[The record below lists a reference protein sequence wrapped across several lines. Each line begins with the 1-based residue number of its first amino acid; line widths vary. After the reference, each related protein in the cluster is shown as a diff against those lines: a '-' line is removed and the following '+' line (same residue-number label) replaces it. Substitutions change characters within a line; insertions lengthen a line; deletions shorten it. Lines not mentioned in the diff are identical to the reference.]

1 MVGKTHD
8 GTRSGGIRRYGCFRD
23 GIDDSIRARCG
34 GGIRGGEK
42 KGHPAGTGRPREKK
56 NGGRQRRAS
65 LEEYRETYLTVPK
78 IRNRKTVFV
87 SEDVRDELDAVV
99 RRLGGRGMSVS
110 GLLENLAR
118 EHLAAYREDIEQWR
132 KI

>member
-1 MVGKTHD
+1 MKSEPTEKTKGKKMAVSETADRKNGRSPGARPRRVVGKTHD

-56 NGGRQRRAS
+56 NERQATQGLAGGVPGNVPHRPEDQEPQDGVRQ
-65 LEEYRETYLTVPK
+65 
-78 IRNRKTVFV
+78 
-87 SEDVRDELDAVV
+87 
-99 RRLGGRGMSVS
+99 
-110 GLLENLAR
+110 
-118 EHLAAYREDIEQWR
+118 
-132 KI
+132 